1 MAPLVKRSGGTF
13 IRVKE
18 AELPRYGKEMKVSR
32 GVLMGPASMVCYAG
46 FFQAVDRGE
55 IKSGDVVLLNTG
67 EGCDRAQWFR
77 ELVEEN

>member
-1 MAPLVKRSGGTF
+1 
-13 IRVKE
+13 
-18 AELPRYGKEMKVSR
+18 MKASR

-46 FFQAVDRGE
+46 FFQAVDCGE